1 MNGRE
6 RIDLYLFVLLEAVF
20 LVLRDVRTT
29 YMSMKLLYLLHFAET
44 DSFLNLGVF
53 ARKINGFQ
61 AHFKTLLFKIL
72 TFKKMNFLYFNH
84 TLELFCKIVLIA
96 WTIVIC
102 DLYRLFE
109 KISTVV
115 RSVWTAIDL
124 LNEFIEKTF
133 CLFDEQLAKA
143 DLN

>member
-1 MNGRE
+1 
-6 RIDLYLFVLLEAVF
+6 
-20 LVLRDVRTT
+20 
-29 YMSMKLLYLLHFAET
+29 
-44 DSFLNLGVF
+44 
-53 ARKINGFQ
+53 
-61 AHFKTLLFKIL
+61 
-72 TFKKMNFLYFNH
+72 MNFLYFNH

-96 WTIVIC
+96 RTIVIC